1 MEKARN
7 IMRGTF
13 NICLINNGTI
23 RKRVLITKEGA
34 LEAGSVSTNG
44 VELITGEVDV
54 GIEDEGLI

>member
-1 MEKARN
+1 
-7 IMRGTF
+7 MRSRIDPRF
-13 NICLINNGTI
+13 INNRTI

>member
-1 MEKARN
+1 
-7 IMRGTF
+7 MRGTF